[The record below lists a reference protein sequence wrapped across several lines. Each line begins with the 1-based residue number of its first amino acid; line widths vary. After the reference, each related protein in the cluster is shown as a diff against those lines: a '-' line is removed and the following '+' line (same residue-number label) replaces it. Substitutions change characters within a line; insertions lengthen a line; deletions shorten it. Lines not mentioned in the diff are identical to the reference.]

1 MRTSRKKKKKNSKHT
16 LLWENTQAVQPYRC
30 LKPNIG
36 FWKLHTF
43 NHTLRI
49 KDNLPVAGDWVIGC
63 HVISLFL
70 FFKRGVGFN
79 VLSPVYPWPVRRYCQ
94 TPQNDTETAMAAYDS
109 TTPSDICGGPGRL
122 DRPTYKHVGKAFK
135 TELPQQTNKKKKS
148 WKQRHF
154 NVQRGQHNAWEE
166 ECLSPLLI
174 WKLSFRA
181 HL

>member
-1 MRTSRKKKKKNSKHT
+1 MRTSRKKKKNSKHT

-135 TELPQQTNKKKKS
+135 TELPQQTNKKKKL
-148 WKQRHF
+148 KTKTF
-154 NVQRGQHNAWEE
+154 
-166 ECLSPLLI
+166 
-174 WKLSFRA
+174 
-181 HL
+181 